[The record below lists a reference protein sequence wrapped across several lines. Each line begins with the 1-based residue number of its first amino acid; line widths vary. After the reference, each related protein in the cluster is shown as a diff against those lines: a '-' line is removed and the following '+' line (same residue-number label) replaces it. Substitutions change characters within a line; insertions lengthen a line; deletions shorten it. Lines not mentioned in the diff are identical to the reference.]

1 MKRLATSLAGMAS
14 VVALGIGGISG
25 ISAPAFAQ
33 GAGTPIQ
40 GTLGADSPRD
50 GRPYGTR
57 TLTLKAGQ
65 RYVITADSEDFDPM
79 LELYAPDADMSDD
92 DNAVAQDDDSG
103 EGNGAAIEYT
113 PERSGQYKLRIKAVD
128 SDLGRYTLRIREL
141 PPLPA
146 PTRATPVSTSTM
158 TVRVFSGEL
167 TASDPEVQNKRVD
180 DYLIRLE
187 GGKPAIISMDRD
199 RNNDDLDPALALFQ
213 GERNTGNPVET
224 DDDGGSGV
232 NAMIV
237 FTPEATGNYVIRA
250 TSTGDRGKGKYT
262 LRVAQ

>member
-1 MKRLATSLAGMAS
+1 MKRLAMAFTMVATVLGS
-14 VVALGIGGISG
+14 GVALGMG
-25 ISAPAFAQ
+25 APALAQ
-33 GAGTPIQ
+33 GAGVPIQ
-40 GTLGADSPRD
+40 GTLGSDSPRD

-79 LELYAPDADMSDD
+79 IELYAPDADMSDD

-103 EGNGAAIEYT
+103 EGNGAAIEFT
-113 PERSGQYKLRIKAVD
+113 PDRSGQYKLRIKAVD

-146 PTRATPVSTSTM
+146 PSRVAPVSSGTM
-158 TVRVFSGEL
+158 TVRVFAGEL
-167 TASDPEVQNKRVD
+167 TASDPEVQHKRVD
-180 DYLIRLE
+180 DYLVRLE
-187 GGKPAIISMDRD
+187 GGKSAIISMDRNP
-199 RNNDDLDPALALFQ
+199 NNDDLDPALAIFA
-213 GERNTGNPVET
+213 GERNTGDTLET

-232 NAMIV
+232 NSLIV
-237 FTPEATGNYVIRA
+237 FTPETTGNYVIRA

>member
-1 MKRLATSLAGMAS
+1 MKRSATVLAIVASGAALA
-14 VVALGIGGISG
+14 L
-25 ISAPAFAQ
+25 SAPAWAQ
-33 GAGTPIQ
+33 SAGTPIQ

-232 NAMIV
+232 NSLIV
-237 FTPEATGNYVIRA
+237 FTPESTGNYVIRA